1 MKNNQNLITS
11 VLIIGALSF
20 LLFGGMGMGSHMSGT
35 GMMFGWGGMGLGMG
49 FFWILI
55 LGGLFV
61 LFSGRYSFTGRDD
74 RAKEIARERLAKGEI
89 SEKEFEELM
98 KRL

>member
-1 MKNNQNLITS
+1 MNNNRNLIIS
-11 VLIIGALSF
+11 VLIIGALSV
-20 LLFGGMGMGSHMSGT
+20 LLFGGMGMGSHMYGT
-35 GMMFGWGGMGLGMG
+35 GMMFGWGGMGFGMG

-61 LFSGRYSFTGRDD
+61 LFNGRYALNGRDD
-74 RAKEIARERLAKGEI
+74 RAKEIARERFARGEI
-89 SEKEFEELM
+89 SEKEFEDIM

>member
-1 MKNNQNLITS
+1 MNNNQNLVTG
-11 VLIIGALSF
+11 VLIIGALS
-20 LLFGGMGMGSHMSGT
+20 LLLLGSMGMGSHMYGT
-35 GMMFGWGGMGLGMG
+35 GMMFDWGGMGLGMG

-61 LFSGRYSFTGRDD
+61 LFSGRYSFNGRDD
-74 RAKEIARERLAKGEI
+74 RAKEIARERFARGEI

>member
-1 MKNNQNLITS
+1 MKNNQNLITG
-11 VLIIGALSF
+11 VLIIGALSL
-20 LLFGGMGMGSHMSGT
+20 LLFGGTRMGSHMYGT

-49 FFWILI
+49 FFWVLI

-61 LFSGRYSFTGRDD
+61 LFSGRYSFNGRDD
-74 RAKEIARERLAKGEI
+74 RAKEIARERFARGEI
-89 SEKEFEELM
+89 SEEEYEDIM

>member
-1 MKNNQNLITS
+1 MNNNQNLIS
-11 VLIIGALSF
+11 GVIIIGALSL
-20 LLFGGMGMGSHMSGT
+20 LLFGGMRMGSHMYGT
-35 GMMFGWGGMGLGMG
+35 GMMFGWGGMGLGAG
-49 FFWILI
+49 LFWVLI

-74 RAKEIARERLAKGEI
+74 RAKEIARERFARGEI
-89 SEKEFEELM
+89 SEKEFEDIM

>member
-1 MKNNQNLITS
+1 MY
-11 VLIIGALSF
+11 
-20 LLFGGMGMGSHMSGT
+20 GT
-35 GMMFGWGGMGLGMG
+35 GMMFGWGGMSLGMG

-61 LFSGRYSFTGRDD
+61 LFSGRYSYNGRDD
-74 RAKEIARERLAKGEI
+74 RAKEIARDRFAKGEI
-89 SEKEFEELM
+89 LEKEFEELM

>member
-1 MKNNQNLITS
+1 MKNNQNLVTG
-11 VLIIGALSF
+11 VLIIGSLS
-20 LLFGGMGMGSHMSGT
+20 LLLLGSMGMGSHMYGA
-35 GMMFGWGGMGLGMG
+35 GMMFGWGGMSPGMG

-61 LFSGRYSFTGRDD
+61 LFSGRYSFNGSDD
-74 RAKEIARERLAKGEI
+74 RAKEIARERFARGEI

>member
-1 MKNNQNLITS
+1 MNNNQNLVAS
-11 VLIIGALSF
+11 VLIIGTLSL
-20 LLFGGMGMGSHMSGT
+20 LLFGGMRMGSNMYGT

-61 LFSGRYSFTGRDD
+61 LFNSRYSFNSRDD
-74 RAKEIARERLAKGEI
+74 RAKEIARERFARGEI
-89 SEKEFEELM
+89 SEKEFEELL